1 MKSVTPFLEYAQK
14 RCGDYGVSLVLVPRR
29 TTKFGDYGEFD
40 DVKKRMVVCVN
51 DPGWLTTLAHEL
63 GHMDQ
68 WLENTPAWAGA
79 ASAESDAYTA
89 FDDWIVRGK
98 KTAGPA
104 LQSLVRRIQRCEL
117 DAERRALRLIRK
129 YGLADPK
136 AYAQVANFHVWQ
148 YEAARRFGRWV
159 VAPVEYSSEIPD
171 RLMRIADIGKLP
183 AGYGLG

>member
-1 MKSVTPFLEYAQK
+1 MKSITPFLEHAQK

-40 DVKKRMVVCVN
+40 DEKKRVVVCVN

-68 WLENTPAWAGA
+68 WIEG
-79 ASAESDAYTA
+79 SAEWAAVRDYDYTD
-89 FDDWIVRGK
+89 FDSWYRGQK
-98 KTAGPA
+98 LSPQA
-104 LQSLVRRIQRCEL
+104 LQRLVRRIQRCEL
-117 DAERRALRLIRK
+117 DAERRGLRLIRRF
-129 YGLADPK
+129 GLADPK
-136 AYAQVANFHVWQ
+136 VYAQGANFHVWQ

-159 VAPVEYSSEIPD
+159 EAPAKHSAEIPD
-171 RLMRIADIGKLP
+171 RLMRFSDIGKLP

>member
-1 MKSVTPFLEYAQK
+1 MKSITPFLEHAQK

-40 DVKKRMVVCVN
+40 DEKKRVVVCVN

-68 WLENTPAWAGA
+68 WIENSPEWQAVCGVGA
-79 ASAESDAYTA
+79 DAYDE
-89 FDDWIVRGK
+89 FDAWYTKGQKLSPR
-98 KTAGPA
+98 A
-104 LQSLVRRIQRCEL
+104 LLSLIRRIQRCEL
-117 DAERRALRLIRK
+117 DAERRALRTIRAF
-129 YGLADPK
+129 GLADPK

-148 YEAARRFGRWV
+148 YEAARRFSRWV
-159 VAPVEYSSEIPD
+159 AAPDTYSAEIPD
-171 RLMRIADIGKLP
+171 RLMRISSVGKLP